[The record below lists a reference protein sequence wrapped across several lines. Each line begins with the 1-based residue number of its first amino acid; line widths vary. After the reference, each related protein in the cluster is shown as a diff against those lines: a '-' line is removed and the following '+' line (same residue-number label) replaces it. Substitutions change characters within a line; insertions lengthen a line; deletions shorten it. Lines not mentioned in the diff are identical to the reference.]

1 MARLDRQPR
10 TADHPAGSSS
20 YRAGVTVPDQ
30 EKRPPAEPPPVNTDA
45 EGVHAEP
52 KRTGHRLLDLSI
64 AVSAILISLTS
75 LAIAIHH
82 GRVQQKLVAA
92 NSWPFLT
99 SLTSNDFGDG
109 RQTFSLM
116 ILNSGVGPAKL
127 EKLVVRYDG
136 KPVRG
141 WVELLQACC
150 GISRDFKLSEFQDI
164 GFVSGGRAKGIIR
177 ANQHVLLLR
186 LARLSER
193 PQIWERFGAS
203 RLKLSFEACYCSIL
217 GECWESDLQT
227 LNPKSVR
234 QCEASADDYI
244 EVGAG
249 FDDSPVLPVIEGS

>member
-1 MARLDRQPR
+1 MSDR
-10 TADHPAGSSS
+10 
-20 YRAGVTVPDQ
+20 
-30 EKRPPAEPPPVNTDA
+30 EKRAPAEPLPVNTGV

-99 SLTSNDFGDG
+99 WTTSYDHDGG

-116 ILNSGVGPAKL
+116 LVNSGVGPAKL

-150 GISRDFKLSEFQDI
+150 GVSRDFEPGEAGSI
-164 GFVSGGRAKGIIR
+164 GFVGGGQPKGVIR
-177 ANQHVLLLR
+177 ANQTVQLLR
-186 LARLSER
+186 MERLAER
-193 PQIWERFGAS
+193 PQVWERFVAARRELG
-203 RLKLSFEACYCSIL
+203 FEACYCSIV
-217 GECWESDLQT
+217 GECWDSDL
-227 LNPKSVR
+227 KSLDPRSVG
-234 QCEASADDYI
+234 QCDASADDYL
-244 EVGAG
+244 EFGAG
-249 FDDSPVLPVIEGS
+249 FDDTPVLPFIEGP

>member
-1 MARLDRQPR
+1 MSD
-10 TADHPAGSSS
+10 G
-20 YRAGVTVPDQ
+20 
-30 EKRPPAEPPPVNTDA
+30 ENRPPAESLPVNTGA

-99 SLTSNDFGDG
+99 ALTSNDFGEG
-109 RQTFSLM
+109 RQTFSLL
-116 ILNSGVGPAKL
+116 ILNSGVGPAALKR
-127 EKLVVRYDG
+127 LVVRYDG

-150 GISRDFKLSEFQDI
+150 ALARDFKLSEFQDI

-186 LARLSER
+186 LARLPER
-193 PQIWERFGAS
+193 PRIWEQFGAA
-203 RLKLSFEACYCSIL
+203 RLKLTFDACYCSII
-217 GECWESDLQT
+217 GECWESDLKT
-227 LNPKSVR
+227 LDPRSVQ
-234 QCEASADDYI
+234 QCDATPDDYV

-249 FDDSPVLPVIEGS
+249 FDDQPNLPVIEGS

>member
-1 MARLDRQPR
+1 MPDR
-10 TADHPAGSSS
+10 AD
-20 YRAGVTVPDQ
+20 
-30 EKRPPAEPPPVNTDA
+30 RPPVESLPVNTGA

-82 GRVQQKLVAA
+82 GRVQQELVAA
-92 NSWPFLT
+92 NSWPFLAA
-99 SLTSNDFGDG
+99 LTSNDFGEG
-109 RQTFSLM
+109 QQTFSLM

-150 GISRDFKLSEFQDI
+150 GLPQDFKQSEFQDI

-186 LARLSER
+186 LARLPDR
-193 PQIWERFGAS
+193 PQIWEQFGAS
-203 RLKLSFEACYCSIL
+203 RLKLSFDACYCSIL
-217 GECWESDLQT
+217 GECWESDLQS
-227 LNPKSVR
+227 LDPRSVQ
-234 QCEASADDYI
+234 QCEVTPDDYI

-249 FDDSPVLPVIEGS
+249 FDDSPYLPVIDGP

>member
-1 MARLDRQPR
+1 VPGG
-10 TADHPAGSSS
+10 AD
-20 YRAGVTVPDQ
+20 
-30 EKRPPAEPPPVNTDA
+30 RPPAEPLPVNTGA

-82 GRVQQKLVAA
+82 GRVQQELVAA

-99 SLTSNDFGDG
+99 ALTSNDFGEG
-109 RQTFSLM
+109 QQTFSLM

-150 GISRDFKLSEFQDI
+150 GLPQDFKQSEFQDI

-186 LARLSER
+186 LARLPDR

-203 RLKLSFEACYCSIL
+203 RLKLSFEACYCSII

-227 LNPKSVR
+227 LNPRSAQ
-234 QCEASADDYI
+234 QCQVTPDDYI
-244 EVGAG
+244 EAGAG
-249 FDDSPVLPVIEGS
+249 FDDSPDLPVIEGS